1 MPKKLIGTA
10 PEQVPLNQFLGSL
23 AFQDSNAVQAP
34 LISGTNIKTV
44 GGQSVLGSG
53 NLDVSGGIAYTLKT
67 ANYTA
72 VDKEGILTD
81 TSAGSFTITLP
92 ATPVVGAQVVITDT
106 ANSWGI
112 NPLTV
117 ARNGSTIGDLAE
129 NLICDISGIS
139 IQLVFDGST
148 WVVYS
153 QAGAIGGNAV
163 TPATLSSTVTDLNVS
178 ISAKENTL
186 ASATVASNT
195 TAVADTVYVLTTS
208 LTLTLPASPAVNT
221 KVGFSNLSGTVSC
234 IIARNGKKIMDLN
247 EDMIVD
253 IVGGSGILLFTGDT
267 NGWILT

>member
-1 MPKKLIGTA
+1 MATIVTRQTGGTS
-10 PEQVPLNQFLGSL
+10 VNRPLTNTELDNNFININTELG
-23 AFQDSNAVQAP
+23 QKQNALV
-34 LISGTNIKTV
+34 SGTNIRTI

-81 TSAGSFTITLP
+81 TSAGSFTVTLP
-92 ATPVVGAQVVITDT
+92 AAPAVGAQVVITDT
-106 ANSWGI
+106 ANSWGT

-129 NLICDISGIS
+129 NLICDIAGIS

-163 TPATLSSTVTDLNVS
+163 TPAELINKEDVLTSVTIDINTSAAVST
-178 ISAKENTL
+178 I
-186 ASATVASNT
+186 
-195 TAVADTVYVLTTS
+195 YVLTAS
-208 LTLTLPASPAVNT
+208 LTLTLPAAPALNA

-234 IIARNGKKIMDLN
+234 IIARNGKKIMGLN
-247 EDMIVD
+247 EDMIID
-253 IVGGSGILLFTGDT
+253 IVGGSGILQFTGDT